1 MESQISRMIKILKT
15 DNDLE
20 FFNDEY
26 DQFCKINEILRQKK
40 NCLLYPLEK

>member
-20 FFNDEY
+20 FFN
-26 DQFCKINEILRQKK
+26 EILRQKK
-40 NCLLYPLEK
+40 KKIVSYTP

>member
-20 FFNDEY
+20 FFN
-26 DQFCKINEILRQKK
+26 EILRQKK
-40 NCLLYPLEK
+40 KIVSYTP